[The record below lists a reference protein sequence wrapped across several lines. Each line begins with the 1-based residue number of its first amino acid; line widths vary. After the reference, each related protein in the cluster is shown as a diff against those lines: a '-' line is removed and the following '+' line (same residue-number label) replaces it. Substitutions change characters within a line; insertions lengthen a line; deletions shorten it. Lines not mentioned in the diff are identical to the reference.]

1 MDKTQSPS
9 RSSLFPSRMYLRFPF
24 TQSLPLSPDV
34 FLLLTFVWSKEAN
47 GEMQRSRAS
56 EAGPRQLGSH
66 GGEAGRDRIT
76 QGWGRRWRP
85 MAVSGKQILEISFWM
100 DPTICEGR
108 LKKVREEDPAS
119 QLEQKE
125 SGTQVEESERLS
137 LTELMPTSWLQWAR
151 QWHSVQLVTSSDS
164 LHHWSAGTNASSF
177 TYPCIPAPSK
187 FEVLC

>member
-1 MDKTQSPS
+1 MAQREESNNKKIQGMDKTQSPS

-76 QGWGRRWRP
+76 QG
-85 MAVSGKQILEISFWM
+85 
-100 DPTICEGR
+100 
-108 LKKVREEDPAS
+108 
-119 QLEQKE
+119 
-125 SGTQVEESERLS
+125 
-137 LTELMPTSWLQWAR
+137 
-151 QWHSVQLVTSSDS
+151 
-164 LHHWSAGTNASSF
+164 
-177 TYPCIPAPSK
+177 
-187 FEVLC
+187 